1 MSLSLRRT
9 LAVFYKEC
17 KDATKNK
24 LIIMVFFMFPV
35 LSFLFKYIMPETETR
50 VALPMFTNMNII
62 MVPIILMSTIIAE
75 EKEKGT
81 LRVLIMSNVQPMEY
95 LIGIGFFVFII
106 AVISTALFLITN
118 NIETTYIFLFL
129 ATSLSGIICSIL
141 IGAIIGLITKN
152 QMSTGPLSGIIAMV
166 LGMVPMFANMNN
178 SIRNYS
184 KYLYS
189 QSVFDILFRIKDEFT
204 LEKFTVIGVNALIFL
219 IIFYFIYKRK
229 KLAD

>member
-1 MSLSLRRT
+1 
-9 LAVFYKEC
+9 
-17 KDATKNK
+17 
-24 LIIMVFFMFPV
+24 
-35 LSFLFKYIMPETETR
+35 MPGTETR